1 LNVTL
6 PKGEVWPGSNFKIS
20 VKTTPKAFVGLL
32 AVDKAV
38 LLHKK
43 GNDLDKNRVLDLLR
57 YDPSSN
63 YEPLK
68 VIGSQS
74 VYRELGGLNSFI
86 LTDALNLPQ
95 RKTVTN
101 RFYGSEESME
111 DYEYFDFQT
120 PEADVES
127 TNKGQKR
134 KNFPETWIFD
144 TFSVDS
150 SGGYSLQKRVPDSIT
165 SWIVTG
171 FSLDKEN
178 GLGISD
184 PQSLIV
190 RQNLFIKL
198 NLPYSIRWGEILK
211 VEVTVFNY
219 VPDRKINLSVEVEL
233 FTEEDD
239 QDFEF
244 IDARSKCVY
253 ETSSDTSR
261 KTLISVASNSMS
273 STSFFVKP
281 LKIGEIKLNVRATGQ
296 QLKIMD
302 EVEKKILV
310 ESEGI
315 TQFTNHLELIDL
327 SKGAFEAKS
336 VRFTVEDDAIPKSVR
351 AGVTVDA
358 DLMGSVLMDVTSL
371 M

>member
-1 LNVTL
+1 
-6 PKGEVWPGSNFKIS
+6 
-20 VKTTPKAFVGLL
+20 
-32 AVDKAV
+32 
-38 LLHKK
+38 
-43 GNDLDKNRVLDLLR
+43 
-57 YDPSSN
+57 
-63 YEPLK
+63 
-68 VIGSQS
+68 
-74 VYRELGGLNSFI
+74 
-86 LTDALNLPQ
+86 
-95 RKTVTN
+95 
-101 RFYGSEESME
+101 
-111 DYEYFDFQT
+111 
-120 PEADVES
+120 
-127 TNKGQKR
+127 
-134 KNFPETWIFD
+134 
-144 TFSVDS
+144 
-150 SGGYSLQKRVPDSIT
+150 
-165 SWIVTG
+165 
-171 FSLDKEN
+171 
-178 GLGISD
+178 
-184 PQSLIV
+184 LIV